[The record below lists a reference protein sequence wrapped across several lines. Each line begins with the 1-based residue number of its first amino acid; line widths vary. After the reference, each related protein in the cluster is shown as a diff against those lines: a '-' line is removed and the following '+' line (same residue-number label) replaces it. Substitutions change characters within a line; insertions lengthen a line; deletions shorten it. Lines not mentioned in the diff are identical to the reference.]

1 MIQVDSSE
9 KAHIIKHILDDFDD
23 MGVPWFSCK
32 LPVGDYVNLDNT
44 RISVDRKHNLAEVVN
59 NVGQDHKRFVAELAR
74 AQKLGI
80 KLVILIEHSRNIRS
94 VEDVLHWKNPRLA
107 VSPLERKRRQK
118 NALPLREA
126 RFFNVDSKKRRFAT
140 LIDKRERNRSDSRSG
155 KFRPRSRPP
164 KRRRSRC

>member
-1 MIQVDSSE
+1 MIQVDSRE

-32 LPVGDYVNLDNT
+32 LPVGDYVNLDNP

-80 KLVILIEHSRNIRS
+80 RLIILIEHSRKIRK
-94 VEDVLHWKNPRLA
+94 VEDVLHWRNPRLA
-107 VSPLERKRRQK
+107 VSPLAISGERLYKIMVSMAQKYGVEWQFCEKKQTARRICQI
-118 NALPLREA
+118 LGVE
-126 RFFNVDSKKRRFAT
+126 VET
-140 LIDKRERNRSDSRSG
+140 
-155 KFRPRSRPP
+155 
-164 KRRRSRC
+164 

>member
-1 MIQVDSSE
+1 MIQVDSRE

-32 LPVGDYVNLDNT
+32 LPVGDYVNLDNP

-94 VEDVLHWKNPRLA
+94 VEDVLHWKNPRLS
-107 VSPLERKRRQK
+107 VSPLAISGERLYKIMISMTAKYGVEWQFCEKR
-118 NALPLREA
+118 NTA
-126 RFFNVDSKKRRFAT
+126 KRICEILNIT
-140 LIDKRERNRSDSRSG
+140 
-155 KFRPRSRPP
+155 
-164 KRRRSRC
+164 

>member
-1 MIQVDSSE
+1 MIQVDSRE

-32 LPVGDYVNLDNT
+32 LPVGDYINLDNP

-80 KLVILIEHSRNIRS
+80 RLIILIEHSRKIRS
-94 VEDVLHWKNPRLA
+94 VDDVLHWVNPRLA
-107 VSPLERKRRQK
+107 VSPLAISGERLYKIMISMSQKYGVEWQFCEKRQT
-118 NALPLREA
+118 A
-126 RFFNVDSKKRRFAT
+126 RRICEILGVEVEN
-140 LIDKRERNRSDSRSG
+140 E
-155 KFRPRSRPP
+155 
-164 KRRRSRC
+164 

>member
-1 MIQVDSSE
+1 MIQVDSRE

-32 LPVGDYVNLDNT
+32 LPVGDYVNLDNP

-107 VSPLERKRRQK
+107 VSPLAISGERLYKIMISMTAKYGVEWQFCEKR
-118 NALPLREA
+118 NTA
-126 RFFNVDSKKRRFAT
+126 KRICEILNIT
-140 LIDKRERNRSDSRSG
+140 
-155 KFRPRSRPP
+155 
-164 KRRRSRC
+164 

>member
-1 MIQVDSSE
+1 MIQVDSRE

-32 LPVGDYVNLDNT
+32 LPVGDYVNLDNP

-80 KLVILIEHSRNIRS
+80 KLVILIEHNRNIRS

-107 VSPLERKRRQK
+107 VSPLAISGERLYKIMISMTAKYGVEWQFCEKR
-118 NALPLREA
+118 NTA
-126 RFFNVDSKKRRFAT
+126 KRICEILNIT
-140 LIDKRERNRSDSRSG
+140 
-155 KFRPRSRPP
+155 
-164 KRRRSRC
+164 

>member
-1 MIQVDSSE
+1 MIQVDSRE

-32 LPVGDYVNLDNT
+32 LPVGDYVNLDNP

-80 KLVILIEHSRNIRS
+80 RLIILIEHSRKIRS
-94 VEDVLHWKNPRLA
+94 VEDVLHWRNPRLD
-107 VSPLERKRRQK
+107 VSPLAISGERLYKIMVSMAQK
-118 NALPLREA
+118 YGVEWQ
-126 RFFNVDSKKRRFAT
+126 FCEKKHTAQRICEILGVEVET
-140 LIDKRERNRSDSRSG
+140 
-155 KFRPRSRPP
+155 
-164 KRRRSRC
+164 

>member
-1 MIQVDSSE
+1 MIQVDSRE

-32 LPVGDYVNLDNT
+32 LPVGDYVNLDNP

-107 VSPLERKRRQK
+107 VSPLAISGERLYKIMISMTARYGVEWQFCEKR
-118 NALPLREA
+118 NTA
-126 RFFNVDSKKRRFAT
+126 KRICEILNIT
-140 LIDKRERNRSDSRSG
+140 
-155 KFRPRSRPP
+155 
-164 KRRRSRC
+164 

>member
-1 MIQVDSSE
+1 MIQVDSRE

-32 LPVGDYVNLDNT
+32 LPVGDYVNLDNP

-107 VSPLERKRRQK
+107 VSPLAISGERLYKIMISMTAKYGVEWQFCEKR
-118 NALPLREA
+118 NT
-126 RFFNVDSKKRRFAT
+126 AT
-140 LIDKRERNRSDSRSG
+140 RICEILNIT
-155 KFRPRSRPP
+155 
-164 KRRRSRC
+164 

>member
-1 MIQVDSSE
+1 MIQVDSRE

-32 LPVGDYVNLDNT
+32 LPVGDYVNLDNP

-107 VSPLERKRRQK
+107 VSPLAISGERLYKIMISMAAKYGVEWQFCEKR
-118 NALPLREA
+118 NTA
-126 RFFNVDSKKRRFAT
+126 KRICEILNIT
-140 LIDKRERNRSDSRSG
+140 
-155 KFRPRSRPP
+155 
-164 KRRRSRC
+164 

>member
-1 MIQVDSSE
+1 MIQVDSRE

-23 MGVPWFSCK
+23 MGVLWFSCK
-32 LPVGDYVNLDNT
+32 LPVGDYVNLDNP

-107 VSPLERKRRQK
+107 VSPLAISGERLYKIMISMTARYGVEWQFCEKR
-118 NALPLREA
+118 NTA
-126 RFFNVDSKKRRFAT
+126 KRICEILNIT
-140 LIDKRERNRSDSRSG
+140 
-155 KFRPRSRPP
+155 
-164 KRRRSRC
+164 